1 MQMTMRQILAATA
14 AGIAVGVFQSAA
26 WAVDA
31 KLAQDELKE
40 HGCLACHDVD
50 KKKVGPAYKDVSAK
64 YKGKKL
70 EEVMAGMR
78 GKPVHKAALAK
89 TTDSSLKVMLE
100 WVQTQ

>member
-1 MQMTMRQILAATA
+1 MRKFLMATVAGMAVAA
-14 AGIAVGVFQSAA
+14 FQSAA
-26 WAVDA
+26 YAVDA

-40 HGCLACHDVD
+40 HGCLACHDLD
-50 KKKVGPAYKDVSAK
+50 KKKVGPAYKEVSAK

-70 EEVMAGMR
+70 EELMAGMK
-78 GKPVHKAALAK
+78 GKPVHKGALAK